1 MSVNVSIRPFT
12 KEADFEK
19 AFVELLQQHGWEDN
33 VMLYP
38 SEEDL
43 VKNWAAI
50 LYNNNRDINR
60 LGDFPLTDSEMQQI
74 ITKVDALK
82 NPYETNQFING
93 QYVSI
98 LRDNENDKINFGKE
112 VYLKIFDA
120 NEVRAGQSVYQ
131 IARQPRFKTA
141 NPLASN
147 RRGDVMLL
155 INGIPVFH
163 IELKRSGVDVS
174 QAVYQ
179 IKRYAHRGIFSH
191 GIFSLVQIFVA
202 MTPEKTL
209 YFANPGAEENF
220 LPSFRFYGAQNE
232 AYMSRSAEKWVRGLC
247 FNELGACG

>member
-82 NPYETNQFING
+82 IPMRPTSSSTGNTSPSCATTKTTKSISERKSISRYLMPTRCAPARASIRLR
-93 QYVSI
+93 VSRVSKPLI
-98 LRDNENDKINFGKE
+98 PWL
-112 VYLKIFDA
+112 
-120 NEVRAGQSVYQ
+120 Q
-131 IARQPRFKTA
+131 I
-141 NPLASN
+141 
-147 RRGDVMLL
+147 
-155 INGIPVFH
+155 
-163 IELKRSGVDVS
+163 
-174 QAVYQ
+174 
-179 IKRYAHRGIFSH
+179 
-191 GIFSLVQIFVA
+191 
-202 MTPEKTL
+202 
-209 YFANPGAEENF
+209 GA
-220 LPSFRFYGAQNE
+220 AT
-232 AYMSRSAEKWVRGLC
+232 
-247 FNELGACG
+247 

>member
-179 IKRYAHRGIFSH
+179 IKRYAHRGIFPTA
-191 GIFSLVQIFVA
+191 F
-202 MTPEKTL
+202 
-209 YFANPGAEENF
+209 
-220 LPSFRFYGAQNE
+220 
-232 AYMSRSAEKWVRGLC
+232 SRSCKSSWP
-247 FNELGACG
+247 